1 VETGTEK
8 QHAKPAPNK
17 KREKQTRTRLFLRA
31 LRSRNYRLF
40 VAGQS
45 VSLIGT
51 WMQQVAMSWLVY
63 RMTGSAMLL
72 GIVGFTS
79 QIPSFLLAPV
89 AGVFADRWEKRRL
102 LLITQ
107 ALALTQ
113 AALLAIIVLT
123 GIVRIW
129 EIVAL
134 SLFLGIVNAF
144 DIPIRQSFIV
154 QMVDSREDLSNAIA
168 LNSSMVHGAR
178 LIGPTIAGL
187 LVASVGEGVCFAIN
201 SVSYLAVITALAGM
215 RLSPQ
220 PPHIQ
225 RRHVIQEL
233 REGARYAFGFKPIRS
248 ILLMLALVSLMGM
261 PYSVLIPVFA
271 REVLHG
277 NSHTYGFLMAAAGTG
292 AFAGAIFLA
301 SRRSVIGL
309 DRVIAR
315 AAILFGAGIAMFAL
329 SNRFILS
336 LVSLVVAGFGAM
348 TLVASSNTILQTI
361 VDEDKRGRV
370 MSFFIMSFI
379 GMTPFGSLIAGTLAG
394 QIGAR
399 GTVLVGAAFC
409 LACGIFFFRQL
420 PRFREQIKPI
430 YIDRGILQEFEG
442 PNSSTKCG
450 DMRISGLS

>member
-1 VETGTEK
+1 MEG
-8 QHAKPAPNK
+8 QS
-17 KREKQTRTRLFLRA
+17 RTRLFLRA

-40 VAGQS
+40 VAGQGI
-45 VSLIGT
+45 SLIGT

-89 AGVFADRWEKRRL
+89 AGVLADRWEKRHL
-102 LLITQ
+102 LLATQ
-107 ALALTQ
+107 ALALIQ

-123 GIVRIW
+123 GVVQIWHIVL
-129 EIVAL
+129 L

-144 DIPIRQSFIV
+144 DIPIRQSFVV

-201 SVSYLAVITALAGM
+201 SASYLAVIAALAAM
-215 RLSPQ
+215 RVAPRPQ
-220 PPHIQ
+220 HLQ
-225 RRHVIQEL
+225 RQHVLHEL
-233 REGARYAFGFKPIRS
+233 HEGVLYAFGSKPIRN
-248 ILLMLALVSLMGM
+248 IIMLLALISLMGM

-277 NSHTYGFLMAAAGTG
+277 SSHTYGFLMTATGSGALVG
-292 AFAGAIFLA
+292 AFYLA

-309 DRVIAR
+309 GMVIVR
-315 AAILFGAGIAMFAL
+315 AAIFFGTGIAVFAISNIFTL
-329 SNRFILS
+329 SML
-336 LVSLVVAGFGAM
+336 SLVVAGFGAM
-348 TLVASSNTILQTI
+348 TLVASCNTILQTI

-370 MSFFIMSFI
+370 MSFFTMAFI
-379 GMTPFGSLIAGTLAG
+379 GMAPFGSLIAGALAG
-394 QIGAR
+394 RIGAKE
-399 GTVLVGAAFC
+399 TVLIGGMSC
-409 LACGIFFFRQL
+409 LAGGIIFFRQL
-420 PRFREQIKPI
+420 PLLRKIIRPI
-430 YIDRGILQEFEG
+430 YIDRGIIQEKE
-442 PNSSTKCG
+442 
-450 DMRISGLS
+450 D